1 MQCTAILPVGSW
13 QWNSCNASPYRLGSV
28 GSGTPV
34 MHCHTAWGVWDVEVL
49 QCTGSPPGGSR
60 RWYSC
65 TALPHYLGVLGSLKA
80 VGSGTPVMHSLSAQG
95 RWAVE
100 LLQCT
105 ASSLWGSR
113 WWDSCNALPH
123 CSRAVGSGIRPMQ
136 CHTAWSQGVVEL
148 LRCTPSLPGGS
159 GQCNSQNALPHCS
172 GVGGRATPV
181 MH

>member
-1 MQCTAILPVGSW
+1 MQAL
-13 QWNSCNASPYRLGSV
+13 
-28 GSGTPV
+28 
-34 MHCHTAWGVWDVEVL
+34 TAWGQWVVEL
-49 QCTGSPPGGSR
+49 LSCTATLLGGFGTWKFCNALGHRPGGSR

-65 TALPHYLGVLGSLKA
+65 TALPHNLGVLGSLKA
-80 VGSGTPVMHSLSAQG
+80 VGSGTPVMHCLSAQG
-95 RWAVE
+95 QWAVE

-105 ASSLWGSR
+105 ASPLWGSR

-159 GQCNSQNALPHCS
+159 GQCNS
-172 GVGGRATPV
+172 
-181 MH
+181 